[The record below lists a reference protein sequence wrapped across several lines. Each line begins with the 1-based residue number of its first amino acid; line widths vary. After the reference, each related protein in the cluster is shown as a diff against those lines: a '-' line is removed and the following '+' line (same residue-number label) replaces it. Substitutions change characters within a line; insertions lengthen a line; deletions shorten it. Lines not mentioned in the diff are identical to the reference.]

1 MSVLDKISEVHLIEY
16 FKKCSDFV
24 NIDVEAAVKLTKYFI
39 NKHQGKNVPYE
50 YIKHMVDL
58 ENRWY
63 HSLTQNKPDYSV
75 YSDPYYYCEVWLCW
89 KNYSR
94 RYLKEITNQKS
105 LFTKS
110 IVADMGDIANVIDL
124 GCGFGY
130 TTIGLRE
137 IFPSAK
143 VYGTNIKD
151 TPQYNIAKTFEKSN
165 DIHII
170 EDCVDIET
178 DLIFA
183 SEYFEHFEKP
193 IEHLIDVLRK
203 TNPKYMLI
211 ANTFNGK
218 AIGHFNSYIHLN
230 NKYDGKTINKMFN
243 NVLRQFGYKKVETN
257 CWNNRPNYWK
267 KLHYTSLE
275 KFL

>member
-1 MSVLDKISEVHLIEY
+1 MSILDKISEDHLREY
-16 FKKCSDFV
+16 LEKCSHFV
-24 NIDVEAAVKLTKYFI
+24 NIDVDAAIKLTKQFI
-39 NKHQGKNVPYE
+39 KKHRGENVPYE
-50 YIKHMVDL
+50 DIKHMADL
-58 ENRWY
+58 ENKWY
-63 HSLTQNKPDYSV
+63 DSLTQNKPDYSV

-94 RYLKEITNQKS
+94 RYLKEISNHKS
-105 LFTKS
+105 FFTKS
-110 IVADMGDIANVIDL
+110 ISDDMSNVKTVIDL

-130 TTIGLRE
+130 TTIGLKE

-151 TPQYNIAKTFEKSN
+151 TPQYSIAKTFEKEN
-165 DIHII
+165 GIVII
-170 EDCVDIET
+170 EDYTDIET

-193 IEHLIDVLRK
+193 IEHLTDVLEK

-218 AIGHFNSYIHLN
+218 AIGHFDSYVHSN
-230 NKYDGKTINKMFN
+230 KKYDGKTINKMFN
-243 NVLRQFGYKKVETN
+243 NTLRQFGYEKMEIN

-267 KLHYTSLE
+267 KTHCNTLE
-275 KFL
+275 KYL

>member
-1 MSVLDKISEVHLIEY
+1 MSILDNISEVHLHEY

-24 NIDVEAAVKLTKYFI
+24 NIDVDSAVKLTKNFI
-39 NKHQGKNVPYE
+39 KKHRGENVPYE
-50 YIKHMVDL
+50 DIKHMVDL

-63 HSLTQNKPDYSV
+63 NSLAQNKPDYSV

-94 RYLKEITNQKS
+94 RYLKEISNKKS
-105 LFTKS
+105 LFDKS
-110 IVADMGDIANVIDL
+110 IVDDMVDTKTVIDL

-130 TTIGLRE
+130 TTIGLKE
-137 IFPSAK
+137 IFPIAK

-151 TPQYNIAKTFEKSN
+151 TPQYNIAKTFEQQKHIN
-165 DIHII
+165 IIDDYTDIK
-170 EDCVDIET
+170 T

-183 SEYFEHFEKP
+183 SEYFEHFDKP
-193 IEHLIDVLRK
+193 VEHLIDVLEK

-218 AIGHFNSYIHLN
+218 AIGHFDSYTHLN
-230 NKYDGKTINKMFN
+230 TKYGGKTISKMFN
-243 NVLRQFGYKKVETN
+243 ATLRQFGYEKVETN

-267 KLHYTSLE
+267 KIHYNSVE